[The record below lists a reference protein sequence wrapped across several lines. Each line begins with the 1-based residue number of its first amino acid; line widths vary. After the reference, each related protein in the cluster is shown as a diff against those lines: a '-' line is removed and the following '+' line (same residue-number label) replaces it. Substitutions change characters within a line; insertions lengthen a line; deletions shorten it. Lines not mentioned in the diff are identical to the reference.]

1 MHASHFPLAVAL
13 FFVSVCVCALVLR
26 LGILDVP
33 NARSSHERPTPST
46 GGIGIFAAFAVGF
59 AVVWATEDGLARGA
73 AALAAAAAGMALI
86 GLLDDLGRF
95 ATFRVK
101 LVAQLAAAAAV
112 PASGIAFTQF
122 PVPGVGAVDLG
133 WAGFAVTLAWL
144 VAMTNIFNFM
154 DGIDGLAGGT
164 AVIVAVFLGAAT
176 LQGGPPLVP
185 VLCVALAAS
194 VAGFLVF
201 NFPRARLF
209 MGDVGSLFVGFSLAA
224 FAVAA
229 AEAAPASTSLL
240 VVPLLFFNFIFD
252 TVFTCC
258 RRALRGEN
266 ITRAH
271 REHLYQLMTG
281 AGLSHARVSLFHFSV
296 AVAQGLGA
304 LVLIRLPPEDGWL
317 AFMPFLLFQL
327 LYTAVVLKRRRRAGG
342 APGP

>member
-1 MHASHFPLAVAL
+1 MHAAHFLLAVVL
-13 FFVSVCVCALVLR
+13 FFVSVSVCMLVLR

-59 AVVWATEDGLARGA
+59 AVVWATGDGLSRGA

-86 GLLDDLGRF
+86 GLLDDLGYF
-95 ATFRVK
+95 ATFRIK
-101 LVAQLAAAAAV
+101 LVAQIAAAVAV

-122 PVPGVGAVDLG
+122 PVPGFGEVDLG

-164 AVIVAVFLGAAT
+164 ALIAAVFLGAAA
-176 LQGGPPLVP
+176 LPFGPSFVP
-185 VLCVALAAS
+185 VLCVAMAAS

-201 NFPRARLF
+201 NFPGARLF

-224 FAVAA
+224 LAVAA
-229 AEAAPASTSLL
+229 AQAAPASTWLL
-240 VVPLLFFNFIFD
+240 VAPLLFFNFIFD

-266 ITRAH
+266 VTQAH

-281 AGLSHARVSLFHFSV
+281 TCLTHAQVSLFHFGV

-304 LVLIRLPPEDGWL
+304 LVLVRLQPEDGWL
-317 AFMPFLLFQL
+317 VFLPFLLFQL
-327 LYTAVVLKRRRRAGG
+327 LYAAVVLARRRRS
-342 APGP
+342 

>member
-1 MHASHFPLAVAL
+1 MLASHLPLAVVL
-13 FFVSVCVCALVLR
+13 FFVSACVCMLVLR

-46 GGIGIFAAFAVGF
+46 GGIGIFAAVGLAF
-59 AVVWATEDGLARGA
+59 VWATEDGLARGA

-101 LVAQLAAAAAV
+101 LVAQLAAAAAA

-133 WAGFAVTLAWL
+133 WAGFAVTIAWL

-164 AVIVAVFLGAAT
+164 AVIAAVFLGAAA
-176 LQGGPPLVP
+176 GGPPLVP

-224 FAVAA
+224 LAVVA

-240 VVPLLFFNFIFD
+240 IVPLLFFNFIFD

-266 ITRAH
+266 ITQAH
-271 REHLYQLMTG
+271 REHLYQLMAG
-281 AGLSHARVSLFHFSV
+281 AGLSHAQVSLFHFGV
-296 AVAQGLGA
+296 AVAQGVGA
-304 LVLIRLPPEDGWL
+304 LVLIRLRPEDGWL
-317 AFMPFLLFQL
+317 AFVPFLLFQL
-327 LYTAVVLKRRRRAGG
+327 LYAAVVLKKRRRAGG

>member
-1 MHASHFPLAVAL
+1 MPASYFLLAIVL
-13 FFVSVCVCALVLR
+13 FFVSVCVCMLVMR
-26 LGILDVP
+26 LGVLDVP

-46 GGIGIFAAFAVGF
+46 GGIGIFAAFAVGLAF
-59 AVVWATEDGLARGA
+59 VWATEDGLACGA
-73 AALAAAAAGMALI
+73 AAIAAAAAGMALI

-101 LVAQLAAAAAV
+101 LAVQIAAAAAV
-112 PASGIAFTQF
+112 PASGIAFTHF
-122 PVPGVGAVDLG
+122 PVPGVGAVGLG

-164 AVIVAVFLGAAT
+164 AVIAAAFLAAAT
-176 LQGGPPLVP
+176 LSGDPPFVP

-209 MGDVGSLFVGFSLAA
+209 MGDVGSLFVGFALAA
-224 FAVAA
+224 LAVAA
-229 AEAAPASTSLL
+229 ADPASASLL

-252 TVFTCC
+252 TVFTFC

-266 ITRAH
+266 ITQAH

-281 AGLSHARVSLFHFSV
+281 TGLTHAQVSLFHFGV

-317 AFMPFLLFQL
+317 AFLPFLLFQTI
-327 LYTAVVLKRRRRAGG
+327 YATVVLAKSRR
-342 APGP
+342 P